1 MPGVNAHKLTVTSM
15 PRSICDL
22 ADDYASQ
29 IRVLQP
35 LFRDFGTIT
44 KFHGQVTTIRCRE
57 DNALLKATLS
67 TPGGGRVMIVD
78 GGGSLE
84 RALFGDVLGSILI
97 KNGWAG
103 VLINGAVRDVKFL
116 KTMPLAVRALAV
128 CPMAPHKEGTGE
140 RDVMVSFAG
149 VTISPGDWLY
159 ADENGVILSVAP
171 ID

>member
-1 MPGVNAHKLTVTSM
+1 MRKVISHELTVTSM

-22 ADDYASQ
+22 ADDHGNR

-44 KFHGQVTTIRCRE
+44 KFHGEVTTIHCKE

-67 TPGGGRVMIVD
+67 TPGAGRVMVVD

-84 RALFGDVLGSILI
+84 RALFGDNLGSILI

-103 VLINGAVRDVKFL
+103 VLINGAVRDVEFL

-128 CPMAPHKEGTGE
+128 CPVPPRKEGTGE
-140 RDVMVSFAG
+140 RDVIVSFAG
-149 VTISPGDWLY
+149 VAISPGDWLY
-159 ADENGVILSVAP
+159 ADENGVILSATP
-171 ID
+171 IE